1 MLSDAEADE
10 EAQIL
15 SWWRGRLMLEVA
27 AKAIRSGVRLLLHPY
42 SKLKRSKKQQEGA
55 RFGARFETDLAQKRL
70 LLLLLMLVLA
80 FLSF

>member
-1 MLSDAEADE
+1 MLLSDAEAVVSEDE
-10 EAQIL
+10 RGSKFEGEAT
-15 SWWRGRLMLEVA
+15 V
-27 AKAIRSGVRLLLHPY
+27 KAIRSYGVRLLLHPY

>member
-1 MLSDAEADE
+1 MVEGEAT
-10 EAQIL
+10 
-15 SWWRGRLMLEVA
+15 

>member
-1 MLSDAEADE
+1 MLLSDAEAVVSEDE
-10 EAQIL
+10 RGSKFEGEATT
-15 SWWRGRLMLEVA
+15 V
-27 AKAIRSGVRLLLHPY
+27 KAIRSYGVRLLLHPY

>member
-1 MLSDAEADE
+1 MLRPSFLRTK
-10 EAQIL
+10 EAQNL
-15 SWWRGRLMLEVA
+15 SWWRGRLTV
-27 AKAIRSGVRLLLHPY
+27 KAIRSYGVRLLLHPY